1 MQKFYLITV
10 DDFPTKVFLQEEQAI
25 TFGKRM
31 KIQRLERK
39 IKLYSQD
46 ITTCGMFV
54 KKMDIEIRLISI
66 NFTNEVLKNIDTTAG
81 VNEFIRLVATS
92 DIQYEYKQV
101 LLSRLGH
108 KIHEYKEM
116 VKMMMSFNPV
126 SKFPIRSYIQDELI
140 NNSFNIHL
148 ADKVK
153 Y

>member
-25 TFGKRM
+25 TFGKKM

-92 DIQYEYKQV
+92 DIQDEYKQV

>member
-10 DDFPTKVFLQEEQAI
+10 NDFPTKVFLQEEQAI

-31 KIQRLERK
+31 KIQSLGRK
-39 IKLYSQD
+39 IRLYSQD

-54 KKMDIEIRLISI
+54 KKMDIEIRLTSI
-66 NFTNEVLKNIDTTAG
+66 NFTNEVLKNIDTTTD
-81 VNEFIRLVATS
+81 VNEFIRLVAES
-92 DIQYEYKQV
+92 DTQDEYKQV
-101 LLSRLGH
+101 ILSRLGH

-116 VKMMMSFNPV
+116 AKMMISFNPG
-126 SKFPIRSYIQDELI
+126 SKFPIRFYIQDELSA
-140 NNSFNIHL
+140 NSFNPHL